1 MKNAHQNAHQHQ
13 LKTIIIGGAIILVG
27 VAGFFIYQNRVF
39 ISDWFSSLSFAAT
52 TEYTALENAIDLT
65 DSAKITLR
73 ATHPSLESRD
83 DFNRNC
89 DSHDEDVSILGC
101 FTNNRIYIYN
111 VTADALKGVRESTMS
126 HELLHALWE
135 RLPDAEKSTV
145 SKQLTDV
152 YNDEKY
158 HALLAADLELYPES
172 ERIDELHSRVGTE
185 IADLPS
191 DLETYYAK
199 YFKDQ
204 DKIVSYYNS
213 YIAPFNEL
221 ENRAEALLAKYETM
235 SAEIDEK
242 TKAYY
247 ADAEKL
253 SADIDEFNNCAN
265 TAGCFATDYAFRV
278 ARNALIA
285 RQDALS
291 ETYESL
297 NNLIIECNKIADEY
311 NDIAVRGK
319 ALESLINSNS
329 IVEEIK

>member
-1 MKNAHQNAHQHQ
+1 MKNTHQHQ
-13 LKTIIIGGAIILVG
+13 LKNIIIGVAIILTG
-27 VAGFFIYQNRVF
+27 VAGFLIYQNRVF

-52 TEYTALENAIDLT
+52 PEFSTIENAIDLT

-83 DFNRNC
+83 DFNENC
-89 DSHDEDVSILGC
+89 NSHDKGVSILGC

-111 VTADALKGVRESTMS
+111 VTNSTLKGVRESTMS

-145 SKQLTDV
+145 TTQLTNV

-158 HALLAADLELYPES
+158 HDLLAADLELYPES

-191 DLETYYAK
+191 ELETYYAK

-204 DKIVSYYNS
+204 DKVVSFYDS
-213 YIAPFNEL
+213 YVAPFNEL
-221 ENRAEALLAKYETM
+221 ENRAETLLTKHEAM
-235 SAEIDEK
+235 LAEIDEK
-242 TKAYY
+242 TKAYQ
-247 ADAEKL
+247 ADFEKF
-253 SADIDEFNNCAN
+253 SADVDEFNNCAN
-265 TAGCFATDYAFRV
+265 TAGCYATDYAFRV

-285 RQDALS
+285 RQNVLDEA
-291 ETYESL
+291 YE
-297 NNLIIECNKIADEY
+297 LISRLITECNKIADEY

-319 ALESLINSNS
+319 ALEILINSNS